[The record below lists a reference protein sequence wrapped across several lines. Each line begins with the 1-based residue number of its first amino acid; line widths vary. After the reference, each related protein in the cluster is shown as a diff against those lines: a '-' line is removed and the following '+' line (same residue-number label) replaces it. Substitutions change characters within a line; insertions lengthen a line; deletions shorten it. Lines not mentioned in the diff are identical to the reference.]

1 LASVRVR
8 VFRYYPLDSH
18 LSQLCPMI
26 LSYIQDGCHAM
37 IFVWLKNRKSLKIFR
52 TTGWKETKFDFFQ
65 DCTHWPSTLPQ
76 MTMQLL
82 DLQQYLSGH
91 IFSIQLSLYDLSI
104 VTVSHVGLLT
114 GSLDTILKV
123 DSLSKEDSS

>member
-1 LASVRVR
+1 
-8 VFRYYPLDSH
+8 
-18 LSQLCPMI
+18 MI

-37 IFVWLKNRKSLKIFR
+37 TFVWLKNRKSLKI
-52 TTGWKETKFDFFQ
+52 
-65 DCTHWPSTLPQ
+65 
-76 MTMQLL
+76 
-82 DLQQYLSGH
+82 
-91 IFSIQLSLYDLSI
+91 LYDLSI